1 LSRYR
6 LAARVRKGLA
16 VGIAIWVLVLDLG
29 PARAGAFEEGLNFFE
44 GGHYRWALEKFIEAL
59 DQSPGDPQ
67 RAWYLAESYRLV
79 GDAAAAAHVYRQILH
94 IAPQSPLGAASRQ
107 ILDSL
112 GEPSVTVVSISIQ
125 RRGTSILVPARV
137 NGTSVGVF
145 ILDTGATYTSLS
157 SALAR
162 QLGVTT
168 SGNSTVRLA
177 TANGVI
183 QAPLAVLDEV
193 DIGGAVAKHIPAVI
207 HDLPG
212 MPATIAGL
220 LGMSFLERFRMNLDI
235 SSGVITLESGN

>member
-6 LAARVRKGLA
+6 LAARVRKALA
-16 VGIAIWVLVLDLG
+16 AGIAIWVLVLDLG
-29 PARAGAFEEGLNFFE
+29 LARAGAFEEGLSFFE

-59 DQSPGDPQ
+59 DQSPRDPQ
-67 RAWYLAESYRLV
+67 RSWYLAESYRLV
-79 GDAAAAAHVYRQILH
+79 GDPAAAAHVYRQILR

-112 GEPSVTVVSISIQ
+112 GEPSVTVVSIPIQ

-137 NGTSVGVF
+137 NGTPVGVL

-183 QAPLAVLDEV
+183 QVPLAVLDEV
-193 DIGGAVAKHIPAVI
+193 DIGGAVAKHIPTVI

-235 SSGVITLESGN
+235 SSGVITLETGN